1 LWSWGRAK
9 HDVLCSKPL
18 LPEGRDEISPV
29 FLQNFPRF
37 FSKAKNSSKNHPNLH
52 LKAFSFFSHLQFVKP
67 VFSPNGEFP

>member
-1 LWSWGRAK
+1 LW
-9 HDVLCSKPL
+9 SKPL

-52 LKAFSFFSHLQFVKP
+52 FKALAFLAIYSL
-67 VFSPNGEFP
+67 